1 MICDDA
7 NARFNQFLCEIDKL
21 FKDNMTKLSCTFY
34 CVDSDALNN
43 NTFRI
48 IACFDTKK
56 NLKTKIRFISKLS
69 YSKLFLYKEDTI
81 VFNFMLPK
89 HGSFDFKQ
97 LDGHDSSIDAWS
109 FYRCKYMHHLSKD
122 FLTIK
127 QKQIK
132 VHGEVDFN
140 FSLNRIE
147 SFNYIIDNDANKP
160 ENNDKK
166 ALAKDLLSICS
177 EYNYS
182 LLNFSLM
189 PSVGNLQ
196 ATKGSIG
203 NDRFDVFIWALDQY
217 YSKSSDLI
225 VNSHTTVQS
234 QKELVSTL
242 NCFDSNA
249 DSFYSYYRY
258 IYDLDENLV
267 KEIIES
273 GKKKIDNTDR
283 VLDYIVLA
291 FKVWQ
296 KRNNIIDHNQCKDL
310 FYKLG
315 GKKVIFSFMPYIEK
329 LNKMGYKIDT
339 NI

>member
-1 MICDDA
+1 MAKLSYSFICADA
-7 NARFNQFLCEIDKL
+7 DKL
-21 FKDNMTKLSCTFY
+21 DNKSIR
-34 CVDSDALNN
+34 V
-43 NTFRI
+43 
-48 IACFDTKK
+48 IACFDRKK
-56 NLKTKIRFISKLS
+56 NLKTKIQFISKLS
-69 YSKLFLYKEDTI
+69 CTKLYLYKENI
-81 VFNFMLPK
+81 IIFHFSLPK
-89 HGSFDFKQ
+89 SGSFDIKQ
-97 LDGHDSSIDAWS
+97 LADHDSSIDAWS
-109 FYRCKYMHHLSKD
+109 FYRCKYMHHLSED
-122 FLTIK
+122 FLTINN
-127 QKQIK
+127 KQIK

-140 FSLNRIE
+140 FSLDRIE
-147 SFNYIIDNDANKP
+147 GFNYIIDNDADTS

-166 ALAKDLLSICS
+166 TLAKNLLSVCS
-177 EYNYS
+177 KYNYS

-217 YSKSSDLI
+217 YRKSSDLI
-225 VNSHTTVQS
+225 VNSHTTAQS

-249 DSFYSYYRY
+249 DSFYSYYSY

-267 KEIIES
+267 KELIES

-291 FKVWQ
+291 YKVWQ
-296 KRNNIIDHNQCKDL
+296 KRNNNIDHNQCKDL
-310 FYKLG
+310 YYKLG
-315 GKKVIFSFMPYIEK
+315 GEKVLFSFMPYLEQLK
-329 LNKMGYKIDT
+329 SLGYKINT